1 MDFISI
7 DFICSV
13 VILIIFLF
21 FYSADSYQ
29 IFSLQKAAYGDRPK
43 PLLKELKRLRSELD
57 KKEKE
62 NQENARYIKE
72 LEEQMPCTQ
81 TEDQRTQ

>member
-1 MDFISI
+1 MTNI

-21 FYSADSYQ
+21 FYSIDSYQ
-29 IFSLQKAAYGDRPK
+29 TSSLQKEAYDGRPK
-43 PLLKELKRLRSELD
+43 LLLKELKKLRSELD
-57 KKEKE
+57 KREKE

-72 LEEQMPCTQ
+72 LKERMSYIQKRDLHTQ
-81 TEDQRTQ
+81 